1 VVNRE
6 PGRRASRFDAQLRV
20 NRSQVGVHRPGTHAE
35 AFGDLPIHQA
45 GGDQFEDLHLS
56 GGETI
61 DAAGSRHREPFAA
74 G

>member
-1 VVNRE
+1 MVDRE

-20 NRSQVGVHRPGTHAE
+20 KRSQVGVHRPGTHAE